1 MNHSRFLSRAAA
13 HFPAGFD
20 QGRASYP
27 DARTVQDVDKFPVMT
42 DALDLNAIA
51 AQVLSSLASHRQLA
65 PFSQSFSEASIAAAY
80 RLPALLRTAFEAR
93 GEKITGRKIGFT
105 NRQMWAVHGV
115 QAPIWGYCT
124 DRTTFELDTT
134 PVQRVGEFAEPRIE
148 PEIMFGLGRAPSPQM
163 DEPELLGCIDWIA
176 LGYEMVQ
183 SIFPGWKFAAF
194 DTIAANALHG
204 ALLVGKRHAIAP
216 RKDAWRNE
224 LASFSVELSC
234 NGKPSQT
241 GGGALVLD
249 SPLLAL
255 RHLVELLA
263 DDPHNPP
270 LRAGEII
277 STGTLTLAM
286 PVRAGETWTTT
297 ARGIPLENITLRLE
311 A

>member
-1 MNHSRFLSRAAA
+1 MSV
-13 HFPAGFD
+13 P
-20 QGRASYP
+20 
-27 DARTVQDVDKFPVMT
+27 T

-51 AQVLSSLASHRQLA
+51 AQVVAALASHRQIT
-65 PFSQSFSEASIAAAY
+65 PFSHSLGEPGIADAY
-80 RLPALLRTAFEAR
+80 RLLALLRAAFEGR

-105 NRQMWAVHGV
+105 NRQMWAAHGV

-124 DRTTFELDTT
+124 QRTTFELETT
-134 PVQRVGEFAEPRIE
+134 PVQHVSEFAEPRIE
-148 PEIMFGLGRAPSPQM
+148 PEIMFGLGRAPSPHM
-163 DEPELLGCIDWIA
+163 DDADLLGCIDWIA

-183 SIFPGWKFAAF
+183 SIFPRWKFAAF

-204 ALLVGKRHAIAP
+204 TLLVGKRHAIAP
-216 RKDAWRNE
+216 RKEAWRNE
-224 LASFSVELSC
+224 LAGFSVELSC
-234 NGKPSQT
+234 NGKLRQT
-241 GGGALVLD
+241 GGGAFVLD

-286 PVRAGETWTTT
+286 PVSPGETWTTT
-297 ARGIPLENITLRLE
+297 VRGIPLENVTLRLE

>member
-1 MNHSRFLSRAAA
+1 MSV
-13 HFPAGFD
+13 PTG
-20 QGRASYP
+20 
-27 DARTVQDVDKFPVMT
+27 
-42 DALDLNAIA
+42 ALDLNAIA
-51 AQVLSSLASHRQLA
+51 AQVVSSLAGHQQIA
-65 PFSQSFSEASIAAAY
+65 PFSRSLDEPRIVDAY
-80 RLPALLRTAFEAR
+80 RLPALLRAAFEAR

-105 NRQMWAVHGV
+105 NRRMWAAHGV
-115 QAPIWGYCT
+115 KAPIWGYCT
-124 DRTTFELDTT
+124 DHTTFELHTT
-134 PVQRVGEFAEPRIE
+134 PVQHVSKFAEPRIE

-163 DEPELLGCIDWIA
+163 DEADLLGCIDWIA

-204 ALLVGKRHAIAP
+204 TLLVGKRHAIAP
-216 RKDAWRNE
+216 RKEAWRDE
-224 LASFSVELSC
+224 LAGFSVELSC
-234 NGKPSQT
+234 NEKLSQT
-241 GGGALVLD
+241 GGGAFVLD

-270 LRAGEII
+270 LGAGEII

-286 PVRAGETWTTT
+286 PVGEGETWTTT
-297 ARGIPLENITLRLE
+297 VRGIPLENITLRLE